1 MTIKKQ
7 MFKSAWLEASIQI
20 LGIGITS
27 YLVDFLGYMYLI
39 TAVFISGAF
48 FIIRF
53 YISKYWIFES

>member
-7 MFKSAWLEASIQI
+7 MFKSAWLEAAIQI

-39 TAVFISGAF
+39 TAVFMF
-48 FIIRF
+48 FLIRF
-53 YISKYWIFES
+53 YISKYWIFEE